1 MLRIIRPA
9 YLLRPAGR
17 RFFSNKGAPL
27 ILCGKTEQIGRGV
40 IATLE
45 PEYDVIHF
53 VMSPESG
60 AIQIPAIL
68 KGDQSPPSHSA
79 LGSKDYSKSPVA
91 IIMGGAFDDAGIE
104 AMMKAS
110 EGIKPIP
117 WLRPDLTKPTPP
129 LGPEYGKA
137 MVARVKVLLEQLKK
151 EGKMNEEKVHWY

>member
-1 MLRIIRPA
+1 
-9 YLLRPAGR
+9 
-17 RFFSNKGAPL
+17 
-27 ILCGKTEQIGRGV
+27 
-40 IATLE
+40 
-45 PEYDVIHF
+45 
-53 VMSPESG
+53 MSPESG

-68 KGDQSPPSHSA
+68 KGDQSPPSDSA

-104 AMMKAS
+104 VMMKAS
-110 EGIKPIP
+110 EGIKPVP

-129 LGPEYGKA
+129 LGPEYGNA